1 VTPACVL
8 CQGDGGRLVWRND
21 RCRVILADE
30 PDYPGFVRVIW
41 QAHITEFSDL
51 TAQDRQ
57 DLMALVNRV
66 EQVVRAVM
74 QPTKINLAALGNMVP
89 HLHWHVIPRYAD
101 DAHFPGAI
109 WAAPQRAVAA
119 DALAHRQA
127 LASVLPLALQQAL
140 SAELH

>member
-1 VTPACVL
+1 
-8 CQGDGGRLVWRND
+8 
-21 RCRVILADE
+21 LADE

-41 QAHITEFSDL
+41 QAHMAEFSDL

-127 LASVLPLALQQAL
+127 LASGLPLALQQAL

>member
-41 QAHITEFSDL
+41 QAHMAEFSDL
-51 TAQDRQ
+51 TAQ
-57 DLMALVNRV
+57 
-66 EQVVRAVM
+66 VRAVM

>member
-1 VTPACVL
+1 MTSECVL

-30 PDYPGFVRVIW
+30 PDYPGFVRVTW
-41 QAHITEFSDL
+41 QAHMAEFSDL
-51 TAQDRQ
+51 TEQDRQ
-57 DLMALVNRV
+57 HLMAVVNRV
-66 EQVVRAVM
+66 EQVVRTVM

-101 DAHFPGAI
+101 DVHFPGAI

-119 DALAHRQA
+119 DALARRQV
-127 LASVLPLALQQAL
+127 LASGLPLALQQAL

>member
-1 VTPACVL
+1 MTPACVL
-8 CQGDGGRLVWRND
+8 CEGDGGRLVWRND

-41 QAHITEFSDL
+41 QAHMADEFSDL

-57 DLMALVNRV
+57 DLMAVVNRG
-66 EQVVRAVM
+66 RAGGPYAVM

-101 DAHFPGAI
+101 DAHFPGAV
-109 WAAPQRAVAA
+109 WGRAAARGG
-119 DALAHRQA
+119 R
-127 LASVLPLALQQAL
+127 
-140 SAELH
+140 

>member
-1 VTPACVL
+1 MSCVL
-8 CQGDGGRLVWRND
+8 CDSDGGELVWQD
-21 RCRVILADE
+21 GKCRVIVANE
-30 PDYPGFVRVIW
+30 AGYPGLIRVVW
-41 QAHITEFSDL
+41 GAHVAELSDL
-51 TAQDRQ
+51 TLADRHH
-57 DLMALVNRV
+57 LMAVVTVV
-66 EQVVRAVM
+66 ERVVRETM
-74 QPTKINLAALGNMVP
+74 RPTKVNLAALGNMVP

-127 LASVLPLALQQAL
+127 LASGLPLALQQAL